1 MSDLDLKE
9 SRLLPQVSAKMNF
22 VVNEFPRIR
31 VPKKQD
37 EQEKFQEMNTAKQQM
52 LMKRLID
59 HVKELED

>member
-9 SRLLPQVSAKMNF
+9 SRLLPKVSVDLNF

-52 LMKRLID
+52 IMKRLID
-59 HVKELED
+59 HVKDI